1 MDIQISY
8 TEIRRQR
15 IRKWLVAL
23 ALIFLVAALLFS
35 FKSFFKTSLNL
46 HEIKTVVV
54 EEGSIE
60 NTLNASAEIV
70 PAFELSITSPIQ
82 AEIKQT
88 LLKPG
93 SQVSVKQPII
103 VLDKEFVMLEYDQ
116 LKNQVDLKRN
126 NILQQEIQLQK
137 NIVDLETNNQIK
149 ALKISDLKAQLET
162 SQRLNKIG
170 GNTKEEIKQAELN
183 LSVAELEKKQLEID
197 LLSKRKLINL
207 DLKSYQLELQIQQ
220 KKLQELAKKVEQ
232 ANIVAGRAGIV
243 TWVNENIGSKVNVGD
258 ILAKI
263 ADLKSFRLKGSVA
276 DIYAQKVKTGQR
288 VIAKINETK
297 LLGTI
302 QSIEPT
308 IQNGIVSFLVELD
321 ESNSTVLRQNLKT
334 ELFIITDSK
343 EKVLRVNNTALFNG
357 KQSCSIFVVEGNVA
371 TKRTVRIGSSNFDYV
386 ELLGDIKAG
395 DKIIITEM
403 DEYKNSD
410 KIEIN
415 TH

>member
-8 TEIRRQR
+8 AEIRRQR
-15 IRKWLVAL
+15 VKKWLIAL
-23 ALIFLVAALLFS
+23 TGILSIGVLLYS
-35 FKSFFKTSLNL
+35 FGSFFKTSLSLNNL
-46 HEIKTVVV
+46 KTVVV

-93 SQVSVKQPII
+93 NQVLVKQPII
-103 VLDKEFVMLEYDQ
+103 ELDKEFVMLEYDQ
-116 LKNQVDLKRN
+116 LKDQVDLKRN

-183 LSVAELEKKQLEID
+183 LSVAELEKKQLETD

-220 KKLQELAKKVEQ
+220 KKMQELAKKVDQ
-232 ANIVAGRAGIV
+232 ANIVASRAGVV

-263 ADLKSFRLKGSVA
+263 ADLKSFKLKGSVS
-276 DIYAQKVKTGQR
+276 DVYAQKVKIGQR
-288 VIAKINETK
+288 VIAKINEIK

-302 QSIEPT
+302 LSIEPT
-308 IQNGIVSFLVELD
+308 IQNGIITFLVDLD
-321 ESNSTVLRQNLKT
+321 ESDSNVLRQNLKT
-334 ELFIITDSK
+334 ELFIITESK
-343 EKVLRVNNTALFNG
+343 EKVLRVNNTAIFNG

-371 TKRTVRIGSSNFDYV
+371 KKRTVRIGASNFDFV
-386 ELLGDIKAG
+386 ELIGDIKAG
-395 DKIIITEM
+395 DKIIITDM
-403 DEYKNSD
+403 DEYKNVD
-410 KIEIN
+410 RVEIN
-415 TH
+415 AH